1 MKNKNGSAYIFVIL
15 ILMIS
20 SLFLNST
27 FDIIKINDEK
37 KHSENN
43 NLYYMAESGIDKFS
57 DIANKILELSVKQAE
72 ETNQPESQI
81 FHENMQK
88 FLGNEKIL
96 MKIKNAPRDYEIEI
110 NFERENDF
118 DYKIKS
124 CATDTINK
132 NKVEMIGK
140 IKRDGEKFSSVSYVL

>member
-1 MKNKNGSAYIFVIL
+1 
-15 ILMIS
+15 MIS
-20 SLFLNST
+20 SLFLNNT
-27 FDIIKINDEK
+27 LDIIKISDEK

-88 FLGNEKIL
+88 FFGNEKIL
-96 MKIKNAPRDYEIEI
+96 MKIKNVPRDYEI

-124 CATDTINK
+124 RATDTINK

-140 IKRDGEKFSSVSYVL
+140 IKRDGEKFSSVSYVS

>member
-1 MKNKNGSAYIFVIL
+1 
-15 ILMIS
+15 
-20 SLFLNST
+20 
-27 FDIIKINDEK
+27 
-37 KHSENN
+37 
-43 NLYYMAESGIDKFS
+43 MAESGIDKFS

>member
-88 FLGNEKIL
+88 FLGNEK
-96 MKIKNAPRDYEIEI
+96 
-110 NFERENDF
+110 F
-118 DYKIKS
+118 
-124 CATDTINK
+124 
-132 NKVEMIGK
+132 
-140 IKRDGEKFSSVSYVL
+140 